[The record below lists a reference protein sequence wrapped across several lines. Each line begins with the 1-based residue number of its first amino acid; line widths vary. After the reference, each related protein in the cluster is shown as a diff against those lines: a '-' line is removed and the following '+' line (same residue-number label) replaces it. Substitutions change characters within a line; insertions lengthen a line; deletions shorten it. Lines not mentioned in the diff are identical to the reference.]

1 MSSKISFKTY
11 QPYVKQYNVPKK
23 IDIKENP
30 ILNPITKEKKND
42 EKKIEE
48 KKNEQ
53 INNNTNSVMN
63 TTHKSLHEIYNDI
76 DELNQ
81 YLIQNAPDFYEKFE
95 LLEFKKCGSA
105 GSVLKAQTKLK
116 SRNIHAKPKII
127 ALKFLFNGKEGN
139 KSKSKKEINHQEI
152 MAHGTL
158 KHKNIPQIYG
168 YYKIGDNSC
177 IAMEY
182 SHYGDLENF
191 KKKVIKRAPLS
202 ESLICYILGGLVE
215 AVYYIHTHNKIIH
228 MDIKQ
233 QNIVID
239 DYLNI
244 KLTDY
249 SISINYKNLK
259 YITLPMIGTCYYMS
273 PEVLNKE
280 TIPVSYASKIDVYS
294 IGVLLYLL
302 AFCHYPFKLRD
313 VDNKNYPQILKN
325 IQQYD
330 LEFPSDMEN
339 SKPFLNLLS
348 NCLNKDI
355 KKRYDIYQL
364 MNDPF
369 VKGYQI
375 ILNEKEKLYNAGK
388 FVIDLMVDNIL
399 NFNQYIKTLENDN
412 TNFFP

>member
-1 MSSKISFKTY
+1 MSVKIVSFKITR
-11 QPYVKQYNVPKK
+11 VNEKQENIPKN
-23 IDIKENP
+23 IDIKEKP
-30 ILNPITKEKKND
+30 IQNPITIEKKL
-42 EKKIEE
+42 EE
-48 KKNEQ
+48 KKKQE
-53 INNNTNSVMN
+53 INNNTNSVMS
-63 TTHKSLHEIYNDI
+63 TTPKSLHEIYNDI
-76 DELNQ
+76 EELNN
-81 YLIQNAPDFYEKFE
+81 YLIQKAPDFYEKFE

-105 GSVLKAQTKLK
+105 GSVLKAQTKIK
-116 SRNIHAKPKII
+116 TQNSKTKPKII
-127 ALKFLFNGKEGN
+127 ALKFLFNGKEG
-139 KSKSKKEINHQEI
+139 KSKKEINHQEI
-152 MAHGTL
+152 MAHGCL

-249 SISINYKNLK
+249 SISINYRNLK
-259 YITLPMIGTCYYMS
+259 YINLPMIGTCYYMS
-273 PEVLNKE
+273 PEVLRKD
-280 TIPVSYASKIDVYS
+280 TIPVNYASKIDVYS

-302 AFCHYPFKLRD
+302 AFCDYPFKLRD
-313 VDNKNYPQILKN
+313 VDNKNYAQILKN
-325 IQQYD
+325 IEQYD
-330 LEFPSDMEN
+330 LEFPTDMEN
-339 SKPFLNLLS
+339 SKPFLNLLK

-399 NFNQYIKTLENDN
+399 NFNQYLKTIENNN

>member
-1 MSSKISFKTY
+1 MATKISFKITRTN
-11 QPYVKQYNVPKK
+11 VKQENIPNK
-23 IDIKENP
+23 IEIKENP
-30 ILNPITKEKKND
+30 IQNPITKEKKF
-42 EKKIEE
+42 EEIKK
-48 KKNEQ
+48 EQ
-53 INNNTNSVMN
+53 INNNTNSVMS
-63 TTHKSLHEIYNDI
+63 TTPKSLNEIYNDI
-76 DELNQ
+76 DELNK
-81 YLIQNAPDFYEKFE
+81 YLIEKAPEFYEKFE

-105 GSVLKAQTKLK
+105 GSVLKAQTKIK
-116 SRNIHAKPKII
+116 AQNSKAKPKIV
-127 ALKFLFNGKEGN
+127 ALKFLFNGKEG
-139 KSKSKKEINHQEI
+139 KAKKEINHQEI
-152 MAHGTL
+152 IAHGSL

-202 ESLICYILGGLVE
+202 ESLICYILGGLAE

-239 DYLNI
+239 DYLNV

-249 SISINYKNLK
+249 SISINYRNLK
-259 YITLPMIGTCYYMS
+259 YISLPMIGTCYYMS
-273 PEVLNKE
+273 PEVLKKE
-280 TIPVSYASKIDVYS
+280 TIPANYASKIDVYS

-302 AFCHYPFKLRD
+302 AFCDYPFKLKE
-313 VDNKNYPQILKN
+313 VDNKNYAQILKN

-330 LEFPSDMEN
+330 LEFPTDMEN
-339 SKPFLNLLS
+339 SKPFLNLLR

-399 NFNQYIKTLENDN
+399 NFNQYLKTIENN

>member
-1 MSSKISFKTY
+1 MATKISFKITRTN
-11 QPYVKQYNVPKK
+11 VKQEIIPKK
-23 IDIKENP
+23 IEIKENP
-30 ILNPITKEKKND
+30 IQNPITKEKKF
-42 EKKIEE
+42 EEIKK
-48 KKNEQ
+48 EQ
-53 INNNTNSVMN
+53 INNNTNSVMS
-63 TTHKSLHEIYNDI
+63 TTPKSLNEIYNDI
-76 DELNQ
+76 DELNK
-81 YLIQNAPDFYEKFE
+81 YLIEKAPEFYEKFE

-105 GSVLKAQTKLK
+105 GSVLKAQTKIK
-116 SRNIHAKPKII
+116 AQNSKAKPKIV
-127 ALKFLFNGKEGN
+127 ALKFLFNGKEG
-139 KSKSKKEINHQEI
+139 KAKKEINHQEI
-152 MAHGTL
+152 IAHGSL

-202 ESLICYILGGLVE
+202 ESLICYILGGLAE

-249 SISINYKNLK
+249 SISINYRNLK
-259 YITLPMIGTCYYMS
+259 NISLPMIGTCYYMS
-273 PEVLNKE
+273 PEVLKKE
-280 TIPVSYASKIDVYS
+280 TIPANYASKIDVYS

-302 AFCHYPFKLRD
+302 AFCDYPFKLKE
-313 VDNKNYPQILKN
+313 VDNKNYAQILKN

-330 LEFPSDMEN
+330 LEFPTDMEN
-339 SKPFLNLLS
+339 SKPFLNLLR

-399 NFNQYIKTLENDN
+399 NFNQYLKTIENN

>member
-1 MSSKISFKTY
+1 MATKISFKITRTN
-11 QPYVKQYNVPKK
+11 VKQEIIPKK
-23 IDIKENP
+23 IEIKENP
-30 ILNPITKEKKND
+30 IQNPITKEKK
-42 EKKIEE
+42 IEE
-48 KKNEQ
+48 IKKEQ
-53 INNNTNSVMN
+53 INNNTNSVMS
-63 TTHKSLHEIYNDI
+63 TTPKSLNEIYNDI
-76 DELNQ
+76 GELNK
-81 YLIQNAPDFYEKFE
+81 YLIEKAPEFYEKFE

-105 GSVLKAQTKLK
+105 GSVLKAQTKIK
-116 SRNIHAKPKII
+116 AQNSKAKPKIV
-127 ALKFLFNGKEGN
+127 ALKFLFNGKEG
-139 KSKSKKEINHQEI
+139 KAKKEINHQEI
-152 MAHGTL
+152 IAHGSL

-202 ESLICYILGGLVE
+202 ESLICYILGGLAE

-239 DYLNI
+239 DYLNV

-249 SISINYKNLK
+249 SISINYRNLK
-259 YITLPMIGTCYYMS
+259 NISLPMIGTCYYMS
-273 PEVLNKE
+273 PEVLKKE
-280 TIPVSYASKIDVYS
+280 TIPANYASKIDVYS

-302 AFCHYPFKLRD
+302 AFCDYPFKLKE
-313 VDNKNYPQILKN
+313 VDHKNYARIWKN

-330 LEFPSDMEN
+330 LEFPTDMEN
-339 SKPFLNLLS
+339 SKPFLNLLR

-399 NFNQYIKTLENDN
+399 NFNQYLKTIENN

>member
-1 MSSKISFKTY
+1 MATKISFKITRTN
-11 QPYVKQYNVPKK
+11 VKQENIPKK
-23 IDIKENP
+23 IEIKENP
-30 ILNPITKEKKND
+30 IQNPITKEKKF
-42 EKKIEE
+42 EEIKK
-48 KKNEQ
+48 EQ
-53 INNNTNSVMN
+53 INNNTNSVMS
-63 TTHKSLHEIYNDI
+63 TTPKSLNEIYNDI
-76 DELNQ
+76 GELNK
-81 YLIQNAPDFYEKFE
+81 YLIEKAPEFYEKFE

-105 GSVLKAQTKLK
+105 GSVLKAQTKIK
-116 SRNIHAKPKII
+116 AQNSKAKPKIV
-127 ALKFLFNGKEGN
+127 ALKFLFNGKEG
-139 KSKSKKEINHQEI
+139 KAKKEINHQEI
-152 MAHGTL
+152 IAHGSL

-202 ESLICYILGGLVE
+202 ESLICYILGGLAE

-249 SISINYKNLK
+249 SISINYRNLK
-259 YITLPMIGTCYYMS
+259 NISLPMIGTCYYMS
-273 PEVLNKE
+273 PEVLKKE
-280 TIPVSYASKIDVYS
+280 TIPANYASKIDVYS

-302 AFCHYPFKLRD
+302 AFCDYPFKLKE
-313 VDNKNYPQILKN
+313 VDNKNYAQILKN

-330 LEFPSDMEN
+330 LEFPTDMEN
-339 SKPFLNLLS
+339 SKPFLNLLR

-399 NFNQYIKTLENDN
+399 NFNQYLKTIENN

>member
-1 MSSKISFKTY
+1 MATKISFKITRTNF
-11 QPYVKQYNVPKK
+11 KQENIPKK
-23 IDIKENP
+23 IEIKENP
-30 ILNPITKEKKND
+30 IQNPITKEKKF
-42 EKKIEE
+42 EE
-48 KKNEQ
+48 IRKEQ
-53 INNNTNSVMN
+53 INNNTNSVMS
-63 TTHKSLHEIYNDI
+63 TTPKSLNEIYNDI
-76 DELNQ
+76 GELNK
-81 YLIQNAPDFYEKFE
+81 YLIEKAPEFYEKFE

-105 GSVLKAQTKLK
+105 GSVLKAQTKIK
-116 SRNIHAKPKII
+116 AQNSKAKPKIV
-127 ALKFLFNGKEGN
+127 ALKFLFNVKEG
-139 KSKSKKEINHQEI
+139 KAKKEINHQEI
-152 MAHGTL
+152 IAHGSL

-202 ESLICYILGGLVE
+202 ESLICYILGGLAE

-249 SISINYKNLK
+249 SISINYRNLK
-259 YITLPMIGTCYYMS
+259 NISLPMIGTCYYMS
-273 PEVLNKE
+273 PEVLKKE
-280 TIPVSYASKIDVYS
+280 TIPANYASKIDVYS

-302 AFCHYPFKLRD
+302 AFCDYPFKLKE
-313 VDNKNYPQILKN
+313 VDNKNYAQILKN

-330 LEFPSDMEN
+330 LEFPTDMEN
-339 SKPFLNLLS
+339 SKPFLNLLR

-399 NFNQYIKTLENDN
+399 NFNQYLKTIENN

>member
-1 MSSKISFKTY
+1 MATKISFKITRTN
-11 QPYVKQYNVPKK
+11 VKQENIPNK
-23 IDIKENP
+23 IEIKENP
-30 ILNPITKEKKND
+30 IQNPITKEKKF
-42 EKKIEE
+42 EEIKK
-48 KKNEQ
+48 EQ
-53 INNNTNSVMN
+53 INNNTNSVMS
-63 TTHKSLHEIYNDI
+63 TTPKSLNEIYNDI
-76 DELNQ
+76 DELNK
-81 YLIQNAPDFYEKFE
+81 YLIEKAPEFYEKFE

-105 GSVLKAQTKLK
+105 GSVLKAQTKIK
-116 SRNIHAKPKII
+116 AQNSKAKPKIV
-127 ALKFLFNGKEGN
+127 ALKFLFNVKEG
-139 KSKSKKEINHQEI
+139 KAKKEINHQEI
-152 MAHGTL
+152 IAHGSL

-202 ESLICYILGGLVE
+202 ESLICYILGGLAE

-249 SISINYKNLK
+249 SISINYRNLK
-259 YITLPMIGTCYYMS
+259 NISLPMIGTCYYMS
-273 PEVLNKE
+273 PEVLKKE
-280 TIPVSYASKIDVYS
+280 TIPANYASKIDVYS

-302 AFCHYPFKLRD
+302 AFCDYPFKLKE
-313 VDNKNYPQILKN
+313 VDNKNYAQILKN

-330 LEFPSDMEN
+330 LEFPTDMEN
-339 SKPFLNLLS
+339 SKPFLNLLR

-399 NFNQYIKTLENDN
+399 NFNQYLKTIENN

>member
-1 MSSKISFKTY
+1 MATKISFKITR
-11 QPYVKQYNVPKK
+11 PNVKQEIIPKK
-23 IDIKENP
+23 IEIKENP
-30 ILNPITKEKKND
+30 IQNPITKEKKF
-42 EKKIEE
+42 EE
-48 KKNEQ
+48 IRKEQ
-53 INNNTNSVMN
+53 INNNTNSVMS
-63 TTHKSLHEIYNDI
+63 TTPKSLNEIYNDI
-76 DELNQ
+76 GELNK
-81 YLIQNAPDFYEKFE
+81 YLIEKAPEFYEKFE

-105 GSVLKAQTKLK
+105 GSVLKAQTKIK
-116 SRNIHAKPKII
+116 AQNSKAKPKIV
-127 ALKFLFNGKEGN
+127 ALKFLFNGKEG
-139 KSKSKKEINHQEI
+139 KAKKEINHQEI
-152 MAHGTL
+152 IAHGSL

-202 ESLICYILGGLVE
+202 ESLICYILGGLAE

-249 SISINYKNLK
+249 SISINYRNLK
-259 YITLPMIGTCYYMS
+259 NISLPMIGTCYYMS
-273 PEVLNKE
+273 PEVLKKE
-280 TIPVSYASKIDVYS
+280 TIPANYASKIDVYS

-302 AFCHYPFKLRD
+302 AFCDYPFKLKE
-313 VDNKNYPQILKN
+313 VDNKNYAQILKN

-330 LEFPSDMEN
+330 LEFPTDMEN
-339 SKPFLNLLS
+339 SKPFLNLLR

-399 NFNQYIKTLENDN
+399 NFNQYLKTIENN

>member
-1 MSSKISFKTY
+1 MLLYESRSFKITRTN
-11 QPYVKQYNVPKK
+11 VKQEIIPKK
-23 IDIKENP
+23 IEIKENP
-30 ILNPITKEKKND
+30 IQNPITKEKKF
-42 EKKIEE
+42 EEIKK
-48 KKNEQ
+48 EQ
-53 INNNTNSVMN
+53 INNNTNSVMS
-63 TTHKSLHEIYNDI
+63 TTPKSLNEIYNDI
-76 DELNQ
+76 GELNK
-81 YLIQNAPDFYEKFE
+81 YLIEKAPEFYEKFE

-105 GSVLKAQTKLK
+105 GSVLKAQTKIK
-116 SRNIHAKPKII
+116 AQNSKAKPKIV
-127 ALKFLFNGKEGN
+127 ALKFLFNVKEG
-139 KSKSKKEINHQEI
+139 KAKKEINHQEI
-152 MAHGTL
+152 IAHGSL

-202 ESLICYILGGLVE
+202 ESLICYILGGLAE

-249 SISINYKNLK
+249 SISINYRNLK
-259 YITLPMIGTCYYMS
+259 NISLPMIGTCYYMS
-273 PEVLNKE
+273 PEVLKKE
-280 TIPVSYASKIDVYS
+280 TIPANYASKIDVYS

-302 AFCHYPFKLRD
+302 AFCDYPFKLKE
-313 VDNKNYPQILKN
+313 VDNKNYAQILKN

-330 LEFPSDMEN
+330 LEFPTDMEN
-339 SKPFLNLLS
+339 SKPFLNLLR

-399 NFNQYIKTLENDN
+399 NFNQYLKTIENN